1 MSYRN
6 KTVIMTCGDVKMK
19 VLGITGG
26 IGAGKSTVTEA
37 LARLGAAVVD
47 ADRVARRVM
56 EPGEQAYTEV
66 VRSFGKG
73 ILNPDETINR
83 KALADIVFT
92 DEDKLKT
99 LNGITHP
106 CIFRQMQKEMTE
118 AKAELVV
125 LDVPLLFSAD
135 FPIVCDKTL
144 AVLAPEELR
153 IRRVMNRDGCTGEK
167 VLERMAAQ
175 MGEEELRKRADF
187 VIMNDEGMEKV
198 LRQTQEIYEKMTEK
212 GEEGIE

>member
-1 MSYRN
+1 
-6 KTVIMTCGDVKMK
+6 MK

-37 LARLGAAVVD
+37 LVRMGAAVVD
-47 ADRVARRVM
+47 ADRVARKVM
-56 EPGEQAYTEV
+56 EPGEQAYTEI

-73 ILNPDETINR
+73 ILNSDGTVNR

-92 DEDKLKT
+92 DENKLKI
-99 LNGITHP
+99 LNEITHP
-106 CIFRQMQKEMTE
+106 CIFRQMQTEMVE

-153 IRRVMNRDGCTGEK
+153 IQRVMSRDGCTEEK
-167 VLERMAAQ
+167 VLERMAVQ
-175 MGEEELRKRADF
+175 MSEEDLRKRADF
-187 VIMNDEGMEKV
+187 VIVNDEGMEKV

-212 GEEGIE
+212 GEEDVE